1 MKKLGA
7 VLAKRP
13 RFPHFTPWAIL
24 GYVAA
29 LRGETPLAVA
39 KTRSIE
45 QLFAS
50 NRSLVTINELGFYLR
65 TQSVLA
71 GQVDV

>member
-1 MKKLGA
+1 
-7 VLAKRP
+7 
-13 RFPHFTPWAIL
+13 
-24 GYVAA
+24 
-29 LRGETPLAVA
+29 VA